1 MKVILADRKSAVLAR
16 SSLSCL
22 SNVASI
28 NLSSGCAH
36 ECIYCYGRGYRTY
49 PGERVIRLYA
59 NTAAKLEG
67 ELARK
72 RRPPQAVY
80 FSPSS
85 DLFQPAPEVLDLAW
99 EVLSVLL
106 AKQIPVAFL
115 TKGAIPSRHMRL
127 LAEHAPLV
135 RAQVGLIT
143 VDESIRRVFEPNA
156 APSKVRLAQARDLT
170 AAGIRT
176 TGRLDPILPG
186 LTDADEALRNV
197 CGGFQKAGVRSLA
210 AGILFLRPAIVHSLR
225 KNLTHEPTRERL
237 LAAYD
242 SAERLR
248 IHAENSVITALPA
261 SARTAIFERI
271 GAVAKPYGIDVT
283 PCACKNPDI
292 AADCCQI
299 AGRHSATANG
309 DGQLGLFDT
318 SGGPADCSAE
328 DIAT

>member
-16 SSLSCL
+16 SSLGCL

-49 PGERVIRLYA
+49 PGQRVIRLYA
-59 NTAAKLEG
+59 NTASKLAT

-72 RRPPQAVY
+72 RRLPQTVY

-85 DLFQPAPEVLDLAW
+85 DLFQPISESLDLAW
-99 EVLSVLL
+99 EVLSILL
-106 AKQIPVAFL
+106 DKQIPVALL
-115 TKGAIPSRHMRL
+115 TKGVIPERHMRL
-127 LAEHAPLV
+127 LVKHAPLV
-135 RAQVGLIT
+135 RVQVGLIT
-143 VDESIRRVFEPNA
+143 LDESTRRIFEPHA
-156 APSKVRLAQARDLT
+156 APSHVRLAQARDLT
-170 AAGIRT
+170 AAGILT

-186 LTDADEALRNV
+186 LTDADDTLRDV

-210 AGILFLRPAIVHSLR
+210 AGILFLRPAVTRSLR
-225 KNLTHEPTRERL
+225 ENLTREPMRERL
-237 LAAYD
+237 LAVFD

-248 IHAENSVITALPA
+248 IHAENSSITALPA
-261 SARTAIFERI
+261 SARTAVFNRLK
-271 GAVAKPYGIDVT
+271 AVAKPLGIDVT

-299 AGRHSATANG
+299 AGRCSAPASAE
-309 DGQLGLFDT
+309 GQLGLFD
-318 SGGPADCSAE
+318 
-328 DIAT
+328 IA